1 MDAVKVLVE
10 LIPGA
15 AIAGILLFAMFLAER
30 EAAARGA
37 AEGKRGGGRR
47 LRALFVSA
55 AVVTLA
61 GSFVSSLLGS
71 GVAYFCFLVLPLIL
85 VVVLYL
91 SRSKAGRFVAVL
103 LVLFAGLGVYLSR
116 HPVFRQAHGDLDV
129 TLTDSVVEIGG
140 SFGEDIRLADIAGLR
155 LVDSLPAISLR
166 TFGYSAAGVNL
177 GRFRAADGRTVWLHT
192 YSTGGKAVRIDT
204 RDGREIY
211 INSRDSLRTKA
222 VYADIDSLLQTVRQ

>member
-15 AIAGILLFAMFLAER
+15 AIAGGLLFAMFLTGR
-30 EAAARGA
+30 QAAARGD

-47 LRALFVSA
+47 LRALFMSA

-103 LVLFAGLGVYLSR
+103 LVLFAGLGVYL
-116 HPVFRQAHGDLDV
+116 
-129 TLTDSVVEIGG
+129 
-140 SFGEDIRLADIAGLR
+140 RLLC
-155 LVDSLPAISLR
+155 L
-166 TFGYSAAGVNL
+166 
-177 GRFRAADGRTVWLHT
+177 
-192 YSTGGKAVRIDT
+192 KAKFVS
-204 RDGREIY
+204 E
-211 INSRDSLRTKA
+211 
-222 VYADIDSLLQTVRQ
+222 